1 MGTGASAG
9 ISAGA
14 GSRGLPPHPRQAW
27 AADAERPQRAD
38 ESSEGAGGEGCWRE
52 AGGAGGGLWA
62 GPGKGRRA
70 AGRSHRAHGVRA
82 LLLSEVTRREARGR
96 GQGLAALSSPP
107 PHKKDKR
114 APGRWE
120 GKSFLLVSREISPP
134 NLKPQALQRRLGA
147 ECRVQGW
154 LPGGAPRDCDPG
166 ALQSPAAHDP
176 WELPPPPG
184 PRRSTLH
191 PLPPGGRRQNPILPL
206 QDPQPPQ
213 LVPQP
218 QSCASRAGSTAEKNL
233 SLGTKY
239 PLSGALLWVR
249 RPEGENGHTHPP
261 GAPLAETLGPRVWV
275 LPAPG
280 AVEKPQLIPGFPRAD
295 AAGPLLHAPWTLSY
309 LTPPGRVGVP
319 LAGCAGAAQAEP
331 NPSPGGHCQRP
342 GAPIRSSPE
351 RDSRSGSLGRGS

>member
-82 LLLSEVTRREARGR
+82 LLPSEVTRREARGR

-176 WELPPPPG
+176 WELPPPQAPAVPLSTRLLLEDADKIQSSPSRTLNPHYLCPSRKVALPEQG
-184 PRRSTLH
+184 ALQTKIYLWEQNTRSQELFFGFEGQRVKTDTPTRRARLSPNPRS
-191 PLPPGGRRQNPILPL
+191 Q
-206 QDPQPPQ
+206 
-213 LVPQP
+213 
-218 QSCASRAGSTAEKNL
+218 
-233 SLGTKY
+233 SLG
-239 PLSGALLWVR
+239 
-249 RPEGENGHTHPP
+249 
-261 GAPLAETLGPRVWV
+261 
-275 LPAPG
+275 PA
-280 AVEKPQLIPGFPRAD
+280 
-295 AAGPLLHAPWTLSY
+295 S
-309 LTPPGRVGVP
+309 
-319 LAGCAGAAQAEP
+319 
-331 NPSPGGHCQRP
+331 S
-342 GAPIRSSPE
+342 RSSGEAPT
-351 RDSRSGSLGRGS
+351 DSRFS